1 MVAITDGA
9 TIQISDRLPEQAEAN
24 RQIALRAFRFL
35 ATPPE
40 YRDEAEAEA
49 VFAPELE
56 MLGPARDAS
65 GCHRSARP
73 GRDLFAGFS
82 EPSISISKMTAS
94 GDRVISQV
102 RFHGRH
108 TGWYEGR
115 PPTGRTM
122 TADGLVVHR
131 IKDGRV
137 VEQWSFAR
145 WQ

>member
-56 MLGPARDAS
+56 MLGRRGTRADVTAPHGPVETCSPDSRNRAS
-65 GCHRSARP
+65 RSPR
-73 GRDLFAGFS
+73 
-82 EPSISISKMTAS
+82 
-94 GDRVISQV
+94 
-102 RFHGRH
+102 
-108 TGWYEGR
+108 
-115 PPTGRTM
+115 
-122 TADGLVVHR
+122 
-131 IKDGRV
+131 
-137 VEQWSFAR
+137 
-145 WQ
+145 